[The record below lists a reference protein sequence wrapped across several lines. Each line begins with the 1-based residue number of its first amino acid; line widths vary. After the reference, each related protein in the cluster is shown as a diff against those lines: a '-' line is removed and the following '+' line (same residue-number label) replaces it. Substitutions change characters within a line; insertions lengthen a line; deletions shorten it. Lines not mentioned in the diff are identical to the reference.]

1 MTQIMN
7 KSFKNIQLFKLH
19 YYPNNFYMNKLFYFL
34 LMFMTLIPIISIF
47 LTNFIHLWVLMEINT
62 IILISTMSIYIKKF
76 KSTLN
81 FFIIQSFSSL
91 ILIFL
96 LMMKNNIMNEL
107 SNMMINY
114 MLMLAFSMKLGL
126 FPFHFWPPMI
136 NMNINWILILIMST
150 SQKFIPLIIF
160 NLFFNQ
166 IMNYQILLMNLSISI
181 LSSFMSTI
189 MNIHEM
195 NLKKIMTLS
204 STNHLSWMFMIIMFD
219 SSLFLMYFLIYTLSM
234 IFMSLIFNKLNI
246 TSIKSLSKIQL
257 FNFKK
262 INFFISINL
271 LIISALPPFFTFIMK
286 INLMKIFIE
295 NSSILSSFL
304 LTITSIFSLIFYMN
318 IIIKMNMLNLMKIKF
333 YKFNKF
339 TMKFNFSSLILIS
352 ILSLTFLFYILY
364 MS

>member
-1 MTQIMN
+1 MNKFMN
-7 KSFKNIQLFKLH
+7 KSFKNIQLFKF
-19 YYPNNFYMNKLFYFL
+19 YNYPNNFNMNKLFYFL
-34 LMFMTLIPIISIF
+34 LMLMTLIPIISIF

-96 LMMKNNIMNEL
+96 LMMKNNIINEL
-107 SNMMINY
+107 SNLTINF
-114 MLMLAFSMKLGL
+114 MLMMAFSMKLGL

-160 NLFFNQ
+160 NLFINQ
-166 IMNYQILLMNLSISI
+166 IMNNQIMYMILMISI
-181 LSSFMSTI
+181 LSSLMSTI
-189 MNIHEM
+189 MNIYEM

-204 STNHLSWMFMIIMFD
+204 STNHLSWMIMIIMFD
-219 SSLFLMYFLIYTLSM
+219 SSLFLMYFFTYTLSM
-234 IFMSLIFNKLNI
+234 IFISLIFNKFNI
-246 TSIKSLSKIQL
+246 TSINSLLKIQL

-262 INFFISINL
+262 INFLISMNL

-286 INLMKIFIE
+286 INLMKILIE
-295 NSSILSSFL
+295 DSSTLSSFL
-304 LTITSIFSLIFYMN
+304 LTMMSILTLIFYMN

-333 YKFNKF
+333 YKFNMF
-339 TMKFNFSSLILIS
+339 NMKFNFMSLIIIS
-352 ILSLTFLFYILY
+352 ILSLTFLFHILY